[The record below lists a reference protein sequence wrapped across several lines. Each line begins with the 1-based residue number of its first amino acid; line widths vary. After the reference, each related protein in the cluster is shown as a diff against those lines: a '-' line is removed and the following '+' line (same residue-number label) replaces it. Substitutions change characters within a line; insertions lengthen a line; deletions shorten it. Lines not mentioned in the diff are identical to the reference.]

1 MNYWLLT
8 RAVAMLAATAGLPDH
23 GAPAQTATSPEQSR
37 QTAVARIAPS
47 TVQIHVE
54 GTTEAGLPNVP
65 GFDFGDAKASKQAF
79 RSQSTGFVID
89 AAKGEIITA
98 AYNVQKA
105 ETITIILPD
114 GTTRKATV
122 AGVDKDSDVAILRTD
137 PSGLVAVNWSDG
149 VNTGE
154 DCAIYGQAADLG
166 LVASFGTVAGVKLHS
181 EDIRGDFIAVTSPE
195 AMGMA
200 GAPVFD
206 MKAHVIG
213 MAYMRADPDTH
224 RVGLAIVLPVDVL
237 KKSIAAA
244 TAGK

>member
-1 MNYWLLT
+1 MNFWFLT
-8 RAVAMLAATAGLPDH
+8 RVVAILTASACLSDY
-23 GAPAQTATSPEQSR
+23 GAQAQTAASPEQSR
-37 QTAVARIAPS
+37 QIAVARITPS
-47 TVQIHVE
+47 TVQIQVE
-54 GTTEAGLPNVP
+54 GKAEVGPPSLP
-65 GFDFGDAKASKQAF
+65 GFDFGNDKRKEIF

-98 AYNVQKA
+98 AYNVQNA
-105 ETITIILPD
+105 DTITITLPD

-137 PSGLVAVNWSDG
+137 PSGLVAVNWSDS

-166 LVASFGTVAGVKLHS
+166 LVASFGMVAGVKLHS
-181 EDIRGDFIAVTSPE
+181 EDIKGDFIAVTSPE

-213 MAYMRADPDTH
+213 MAYMRADPDRH
-224 RVGLAIVLPVDVL
+224 RVGLAIVLPVEVL